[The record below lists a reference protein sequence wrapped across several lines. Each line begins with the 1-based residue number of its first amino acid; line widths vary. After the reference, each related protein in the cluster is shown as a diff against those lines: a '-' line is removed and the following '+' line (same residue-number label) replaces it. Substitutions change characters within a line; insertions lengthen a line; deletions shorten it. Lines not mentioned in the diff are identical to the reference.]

1 MKHIFGNAHV
11 CCDAF
16 PSKPNQTKPNLL
28 QNYTH
33 VHYIYV
39 LAQKA
44 AKYIPYCSQ
53 TWSCNGDTIKEE
65 GLGSNFQPQQQK
77 LPSKCQVIRYLTPVG
92 FRSLIRIASHHP
104 VNFEYLQEDSSTRSN
119 HNTKKERQSR
129 EDRDPPTQSLDLL
142 ERDDSIIITCCN
154 RRGGCGKTTNC
165 AALAYALARRDY
177 NVMVVDADPQC
188 DISMFPRAPSLRNQR
203 LAQRPEPR
211 AFSSKGQSCTAGN
224 EYHLIE
230 RSCKLFLGRAP
241 SFQQLTTTKS
251 TECDALGC

>member
-28 QNYTH
+28 QNYPH

-104 VNFEYLQEDSSTRSN
+104 VNFEYLQEDSSTRS
-119 HNTKKERQSR
+119 SR
-129 EDRDPPTQSLDLL
+129 VAIVAEDVGKLRTVRPWPTH
-142 ERDDSIIITCCN
+142 
-154 RRGGCGKTTNC
+154 
-165 AALAYALARRDY
+165 
-177 NVMVVDADPQC
+177 PQC

-251 TECDALGC
+251 TECDARGC